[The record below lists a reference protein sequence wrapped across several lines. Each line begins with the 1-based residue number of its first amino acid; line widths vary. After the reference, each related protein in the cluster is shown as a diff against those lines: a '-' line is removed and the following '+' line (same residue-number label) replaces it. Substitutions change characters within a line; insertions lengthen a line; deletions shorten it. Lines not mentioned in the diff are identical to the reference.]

1 MQRQRD
7 ETSGFNYKTGKVL
20 GALSGNALSKLAD
33 NVEKVRKTPRYI
45 EKHVRELIEIEMGEI
60 TEEGISYDDYKDL
73 YDEKFSHSFPINDL
87 GFNGMDD
94 FFLNGLDGIVDL
106 KLKGYDW
113 LIVPPGTRQSK
124 VTNSSNKE
132 EWEKVKGNVRKL
144 LKIFPY
150 GISIN
155 DLQASYKADYGEIS
169 FCQLKCKNMK
179 ELCLMLPDVC
189 HLDHHIEEGFGWLE
203 NGKEGARVYQTVEEM
218 SKYVTFS
225 SSCVKKSI
233 KVDQVLKSIVMKKIL
248 LQMRIK

>member
-1 MQRQRD
+1 MVTVDGGTFLQAVPDESTLEFANDVQRQRD

-20 GALSGNALSKLAD
+20 GALSGNALSKLSD
-33 NVEKVRKTPRYI
+33 NMEKVRKTPNYI
-45 EKHVRELIEIEMGEI
+45 MKHVRELIEMGEI

-132 EWEKVKGNVRKL
+132 EWEKVKGNVREL

-189 HLDHHIEEGFGWLE
+189 HLDHHISSL
-203 NGKEGARVYQTVEEM
+203 QTW
-218 SKYVTFS
+218 
-225 SSCVKKSI
+225 
-233 KVDQVLKSIVMKKIL
+233 
-248 LQMRIK
+248 